1 MTYIFAHNAQ
11 RTFTMIEITEHETNS
26 RAFIPLPLFIES
38 DGVCCLIDG
47 SLLVDTELQ
56 DICEQL
62 NGSDYYILRTIDR
75 RTIVVNKEIVE
86 GIKQKDEL
94 TYMNINLHDQ
104 EIPLDHSFDEIK
116 AILGCGI
123 QEKTIKTKGL

>member
-1 MTYIFAHNAQ
+1 V
-11 RTFTMIEITEHETNS
+11 IEITEHKTNN

-75 RTIVVNKEIVE
+75 RTIVVSKQIVE
-86 GIKQKDEL
+86 GIKQKDKL
-94 TYMNINLHDQ
+94 TYMNINLHD
-104 EIPLDHSFDEIK
+104 EDIPLDHSFDEIK
-116 AILGCGI
+116 SILGYGI